1 MVGLTMLARLQSV
14 TAPLRRL
21 APPTFWTGFAVVL
34 ALYSLWLIDA
44 WQRPVYITF
53 CLLTTLPLA
62 LTWRWP
68 VAVWATVAAGA
79 VLASIAGVPA
89 TPTEFTAGLVALFV
103 LTQRH
108 SRLRSGSIAA
118 VFALGTAFVRRQV
131 NGFELAFELAIVAL
145 NWLLAGSVR
154 THRALVS
161 ALEERARS
169 QEQIRSQE
177 MRRAA
182 AEERA
187 RIARELHDIVAHSLG
202 VIVVQATA
210 GGRVVDESPGEAR
223 AALEAVERTG
233 RDALADMR
241 RLLGVLRED
250 GPSDRQPQP
259 GLDQLEPL
267 LERFRA
273 AGLDLTAEIERPLPS
288 LPSGLDLCVY
298 RVLQEALTNCL
309 KHAPSRAARLHLRSR
324 EGALN
329 LSVFNDGDQTPA
341 SPGVNR
347 GGHGLLGMRERV
359 AMFGGDFEAGP
370 APDGGWC
377 VAARLPLTVAA

>member
-1 MVGLTMLARLQSV
+1 MLARLQSA
-14 TAPLRRL
+14 TAQLRRL
-21 APPTFWTGFAVVL
+21 APAAFWTSLAVIL
-34 ALYSLWLIDA
+34 ALYSLWLLDA
-44 WQRPVYITF
+44 WQRPVFITF
-53 CLLTTLPLA
+53 GLLTTLPLA
-62 LTWRWP
+62 LTWRSP
-68 VAVWATVAAGA
+68 VAVWATIAAGA

-108 SRLRSGSIAA
+108 SRLRSGLIAG

-154 THRALVS
+154 TQRALVN

-169 QEQIRSQE
+169 QEQIRAEE

-210 GGRVVDESPGEAR
+210 GGRVVDESPEEAR
-223 AALEAVERTG
+223 AALNAVERTG

-250 GPSDRQPQP
+250 GPSARQPQP

-273 AGLDLTAEIERPLPS
+273 AGLDLAVEIDRPLPP
-288 LPSGLDLCVY
+288 LPAGLDLCAY

-309 KHAPSRAARLHLRSR
+309 KHAPGRPARLQLRCR

-329 LSVFNDGDQTPA
+329 LNVSNDGDPSPA
-341 SPGVNR
+341 WRVEND

-359 AMFGGDFEAGP
+359 AMFGGDFQAGP
-370 APDGGWC
+370 APDGGWY
-377 VAARLPLTVAA
+377 VAARLPLTAVA

>member
-1 MVGLTMLARLQSV
+1 MAARLQSA
-14 TAPLRRL
+14 TAQLRRL
-21 APPTFWTGFAVVL
+21 APAAVWTGLAVVL
-34 ALYSLWLIDA
+34 ALYSLWLLDA
-44 WQRPVYITF
+44 WQRPLYITF

-62 LTWRWP
+62 LAWRWP
-68 VAVWATVAAGA
+68 VAVWATIAAGA
-79 VLASIAGVPA
+79 ILASIAGVPA
-89 TPTEFTAGLVALFV
+89 TPTEFTAGLISLFV

-108 SRLRSGSIAA
+108 SRLRSGLLAA

-145 NWLLAGSVR
+145 NWMLASSVR
-154 THRALVS
+154 TQRALVN

-169 QEQIRSQE
+169 QEQVRTE
-177 MRRAA
+177 EVRRAA

-210 GGRVVDESPGEAR
+210 GGRVVDESPAEAR
-223 AALEAVERTG
+223 AALNAVERTG
-233 RDALADMR
+233 RAALNDMR

-250 GPSDRQPQP
+250 GPSARQPQP
-259 GLDQLEPL
+259 GLDQLDPL

-273 AGLDLTAEIERPLPS
+273 AGLDLAADIDRPLPP
-288 LPSGLDLCVY
+288 LPAGLDLCAY

-309 KHAPSRAARLHLRSR
+309 KHAPGRTARVQLRST

-329 LSVFNDGDQTPA
+329 LSVSNDGDPGPA
-341 SPGVNR
+341 SRVEDG

-359 AMFGGDFEAGP
+359 AMFGGDFQAGP

-377 VAARLPLTVAA
+377 VAARLPLTAAA